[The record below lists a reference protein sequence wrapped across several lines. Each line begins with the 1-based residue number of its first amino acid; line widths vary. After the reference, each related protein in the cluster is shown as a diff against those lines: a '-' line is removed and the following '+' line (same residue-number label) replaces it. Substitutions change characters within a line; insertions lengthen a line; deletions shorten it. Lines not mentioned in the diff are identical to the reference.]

1 MKNIIAKS
9 KTTDLIIQVKY
20 MDSHITR
27 GQVLVGDT
35 FNKVGAVDYWSTSTL
50 DIKGND
56 MKKIAKGTKLVCCN
70 DFYLD
75 GNKCLTKGKE
85 YTVSMIGED
94 KESFFIIDDELE
106 AHKFCFSDVPNVW
119 FNFAKHKEDP
129 IVKQVVDSFQERSKV
144 GIEKYGTTLNEN
156 NTDDFYQHLSEELMD
171 SLLYLQKLKTIK
183 LSLNDFSEN
192 EIVEYLRYNGY
203 KVKYKF

>member
-27 GQVLVGDT
+27 GQVLVGDQ

-50 DIKGND
+50 DIND
-56 MKKIAKGTKLVCCN
+56 MKK
-70 DFYLD
+70 
-75 GNKCLTKGKE
+75 
-85 YTVSMIGED
+85 
-94 KESFFIIDDELE
+94 
-106 AHKFCFSDVPNVW
+106 
-119 FNFAKHKEDP
+119 DP
-129 IVKQVVDSFQERSKV
+129 IVQQVVDSFQERSKV
-144 GIEKYGTTLNEN
+144 GIEKYGTTLAEN
-156 NTDDFYQHLSEELMD
+156 NTDDFLEHLQQELMD
-171 SLLYLQKLKTIK
+171 ATLYIQKLKSIK
-183 LSLNDFSEN
+183 PSLNDFSEN

>member
-1 MKNIIAKS
+1 MESKQNIIAKS
-9 KTTDLIIQVKY
+9 KTTDLIIQVTY

-50 DIKGND
+50 DINN
-56 MKKIAKGTKLVCCN
+56 MKK
-70 DFYLD
+70 
-75 GNKCLTKGKE
+75 
-85 YTVSMIGED
+85 
-94 KESFFIIDDELE
+94 
-106 AHKFCFSDVPNVW
+106 
-119 FNFAKHKEDP
+119 DP

-144 GIEKYGTTLNEN
+144 GIEKYGTTLHEN
-156 NTDDFYQHLSEELMD
+156 NTDDFLEHLQQELMD
-171 SLLYLQKLKTIK
+171 ATLYIQKLKSIK
-183 LSLNDFSEN
+183 PSLNDFSEN

>member
-9 KTTDLIIQVKY
+9 KTTDLIIQVNY
-20 MDSHITR
+20 MDSHITK
-27 GQVLVGDT
+27 GFVLVGDK

-50 DIKGND
+50 DIKGKE
-56 MKKIAKGTKLVCCN
+56 MKKIAKGTILVCYN

-106 AHKFCFSDVPNVW
+106 THKFCFSDVPNVW
-119 FNFAKHKEDP
+119 FNFAKTKEDQ
-129 IVKQVVDSFQERSKV
+129 IVQQVVDSFQQRSKV
-144 GIEKYGTTLNEN
+144 GIEKYGTTLHEN
-156 NTDDFYQHLSEELMD
+156 NTDDFLEHLQQELMD
-171 SLLYLQKLKTIK
+171 ATLYIQKLKSIK
-183 LSLNDFSEN
+183 PSLNDFSEN
-192 EIVEYLRYNGY
+192 EIVEYLRENGY
-203 KVKYKF
+203 KVKYKL

>member
-9 KTTDLIIQVKY
+9 KTTELIIQVKY

-27 GQVLVGDT
+27 GQVLVGDK

-50 DIKGND
+50 DIKGN
-56 MKKIAKGTKLVCCN
+56 M
-70 DFYLD
+70 
-75 GNKCLTKGKE
+75 
-85 YTVSMIGED
+85 
-94 KESFFIIDDELE
+94 
-106 AHKFCFSDVPNVW
+106 
-119 FNFAKHKEDP
+119 KEDP
-129 IVKQVVDSFQERSKV
+129 IVKQVVDSFQQRSKV

-156 NTDDFYQHLSEELMD
+156 NTDDFLEHLQQELMD
-171 SLLYLQKLKTIK
+171 ATLYIQKLKSIK
-183 LSLNDFSEN
+183 PSLNDFSEN